1 MLKISQLMLLP
12 KEDSGIHNLLIRV
25 HGCHIKS
32 TFQRRQPVVI
42 VNPENGAK
50 CIRYVMGGG
59 SLAGL
64 TKTSAALDYDAMDSL
79 GFKMNK
85 VQPCDLIIRKAKPFE
100 TYRFFTR
107 HPDLSVQLSIKLGLL
122 GAGLG
127 FLGLCLGIISLFF

>member
-42 VNPENGAK
+42 VNPANNAK

-59 SLAGL
+59 SITGL
-64 TKTSAALDYDAMDSL
+64 TKDSASLDYDAMDTL
-79 GFKMNK
+79 GFKMNL
-85 VQPCDLIIRKAKPFE
+85 VQPCELIIRKVKPFE
-100 TYRFFTR
+100 ACKFFTQ
-107 HPDLSVQLSIKLGLL
+107 HPDLAVQISLKLGLL
-122 GAGLG
+122 GAFLG
-127 FLGLCLGIISLFF
+127 FLGLLLGVISLLA